1 MRHRTSVLLLAVA
14 FAAVACSDA
23 TDPDPDPACGA
34 RLSLQRGEIRQ
45 LSDPSAI
52 SCVTIAGAPT
62 ASEYLVITA
71 NASRE
76 QDDLHSY
83 LVRTIDGTAATDRIP
98 IAPSW
103 SRMAATTDTIREG
116 LENHVREA
124 EQRVIGKRSLAT
136 LTARSHLG
144 ATPQRSVDVPRVG
157 DTLSF
162 HVPDAST
169 QNLCANYNDVRAVVK
184 AIGATA
190 MVALDV
196 DAPVRGFSGTDY
208 QSIADEFDSLILPT
222 DTQWFGAPTDI
233 NGDGHITILY
243 TPRINRLTPT
253 GSLGFVGG
261 FFFSSDL
268 LPRSNPTQNWTC
280 PSSNEQEIFYL
291 LAPDPDGTVNGNR
304 FSLETAREASRGTTA
319 HELQHMINQGIRQ
332 TSTQSDRLEAAWLNE
347 GLSHFAEELVGRAS
361 RGYADN
367 KRLTWDDVLFEL
379 DDFDSFFR
387 QNLLRL
393 RLWLDRPDL
402 WSPTSG
408 SALTQLAPRG
418 AAWALLRYST
428 DQYGGTDARAFV
440 RSLTAGPEVD
450 VANLEAKTH
459 ASFADLVAGF
469 LVASFADSTVGA
481 MSPRY
486 SFASW
491 SMRDVMTNLNGG
503 DFPLRTRHLP
513 SADIVTSSPSGSGN
527 YFVLS
532 MAAGAPTTRLRVL
545 SPAGGPVDFTGARVY
560 IARLK

>member
-1 MRHRTSVLLLAVA
+1 VRHRTSSWLLAMA
-14 FAAVACSDA
+14 LAAAACSDA
-23 TDPDPDPACGA
+23 PGGPNGTETCSTRVA
-34 RLSLQRGEIRQ
+34 LQRGDIRQ
-45 LSDPSAI
+45 LADPRAMSCIAI
-52 SCVTIAGAPT
+52 VGGQA

-76 QDDLHSY
+76 RDDLHSY
-83 LVRTIDGTAATDRIP
+83 MVRTRDGSAGADRASESTSSTIVSPEDATRERME
-98 IAPSW
+98 
-103 SRMAATTDTIREG
+103 SR
-116 LENHVREA
+116 VRESERRLLA
-124 EQRVIGKRSLAT
+124 TRSLANVA
-136 LTARSHLG
+136 LRPKLG
-144 ATPQRSVDVPRVG
+144 GSSERTPDAVRVG

-169 QNLCANYNDVRAVVK
+169 DNLCANYVDVRAVVK
-184 AIGATA
+184 AISASSI
-190 MVALDV
+190 VALDV
-196 DAPVRGFSGTDY
+196 AAPPRGFTDVDFG
-208 QSIADEFDSLILPT
+208 SIADEFDSLILPT
-222 DTQWFGAPTDI
+222 DQQWFGAPTDV

-253 GSLGFVGG
+253 GSLGYVGG
-261 FFFSSDL
+261 FFVSSDL
-268 LPRSNPTQNWTC
+268 LPRSNPAQNWTC

-304 FSLETAREASRGTTA
+304 FSLETTRESSRGTTA
-319 HELQHMINQGIRQ
+319 HELQHMINQGVRQ
-332 TSTQSDRLEAAWLNE
+332 TVTRSDRLEVAWLNE

-367 KRLTWDDVLFEL
+367 KKLTWDDVLFEL

-418 AAWALLRYST
+418 AAWAFLRYST
-428 DQYGGTDARAFV
+428 DQYGGSNARAFV
-440 RSLTAGPEVD
+440 RSLAAGPEVD
-450 VANLEAKTH
+450 IANLEARTQ
-459 ASFADLVAGF
+459 ANFADIVSGF
-469 LVASFADSTVGA
+469 LVASFADSTISSMA
-481 MSPRY
+481 PRY

-503 DFPLRTRHLP
+503 EFPLRTRQLP
-513 SADIVTSSPSGSGN
+513 SADVVTSSPSGSGN

-532 MAAGAPTTRLRVL
+532 LPAGSPMTTLRVL
-545 SPAGGPVDFTGARVY
+545 STLGGSVDFAGARVY
-560 IARLK
+560 VARLK